1 MSANAPRV
9 TVWNECR
16 HEKLQE
22 EVLAIYPKGIHEAI
36 AKPLHKEGFAVRTAT
51 LDEPDHG
58 LPQRVLDETEVLL
71 WWGHTA
77 HDEVRDEVV
86 ERVQK
91 RILAGMGF
99 VALHSAHESKIFKK
113 LMGTTCKVIWRE
125 LGERERIWVI
135 DPAHPIA
142 AGLPEHFEILK
153 EEMYG
158 EPTDIPSP
166 EELVFISWF
175 EGGEVFRTGG
185 CYRRGRGKIF
195 YFRPARARD
204 LPGLP
209 PEGGPAGA
217 RQRRALGCAQR
228 LFGGADARH
237 QEGRCAQA
245 RAARTALRRTV
256 IVRSHMLPEGGTLSR
271 HFGVIPAV
279 QGTGFEVV
287 NHD

>member
-36 AKPLHKEGFAVRTAT
+36 AQPLHKEGFAVRTAT

-58 LPQRVLDETEVLL
+58 LPQTVLDETEVLL
-71 WWGHTA
+71 WWGHMA

-158 EPTDIPSP
+158 EPTDIPPP

-195 YFRPARARD
+195 YFRPGHETFPVYYQEEVQRVLVNAVRWAAPND
-204 LPGLP
+204 FSGAPTPGI
-209 PEGGPAGA
+209 
-217 RQRRALGCAQR
+217 RK
-228 LFGGADARH
+228 GGAHR
-237 QEGRCAQA
+237 
-245 RAARTALRRTV
+245 
-256 IVRSHMLPEGGTLSR
+256 PEPLEPLS
-271 HFGVIPAV
+271 VE
-279 QGTGFEVV
+279 Q
-287 NHD
+287 